1 VYWGVISKLKLSLIG
16 RFRIFAFAV
25 AVVDVASEA
34 F

>member
-1 VYWGVISKLKLSLIG
+1 VISKLKLSLIG
-16 RFRIFAFAV
+16 RFRVFAFAVV